1 MTASNTLTNSTV
13 TIYSTVW
20 CGYCT
25 RLKRQLERD
34 GIPFLDVDIE
44 NDPEAAA
51 HVETIN
57 GGNRTVPTV
66 VLPDG
71 TALTNPTLA
80 ELRERLP
87 RSA

>member
-1 MTASNTLTNSTV
+1 MRPNGADL

-25 RLKRQLERD
+25 RLKRQLDRE
-34 GIPFLDVDIE
+34 GVSYVDVDIE
-44 NDPEAAA
+44 HDAEAAEF
-51 HVETIN
+51 VETVN

-66 VLPDG
+66 VLADG
-71 TALTNPTLA
+71 TALTNPTLPQLTDR
-80 ELRERLP
+80 LR